1 MITTIIYD
9 ISIQY
14 ICFSCMFTEI
24 PPCLTSKIFDEKF
37 LRIESPM
44 VIYTSAQVDI
54 YLLTKNKCA
63 PGTIV
68 YNYYDLYK
76 INTTTTAET
85 RIGQR
90 HWNLKFKFEPG
101 TLDVGLYRLYTK
113 IGYPDR
119 NPMQHWMEESVYI
132 KIEHP
137 PPHAFIRGGAG
148 RTVGQGQLNF
158 DARSVSYSLTK
169 GPGDPSGLVFKWK
182 CLNFVTKSIYNLLQF
197 NIDSVKTFQD
207 DTEYKKKWY
216 ETGFVEYI
224 ANQVAFIN
232 VSTLYQRIKYHRNL
246 NVTCSTADQ
255 LYVIVEPYSIT
266 EATTIAVSTTETFD
280 NTSQTTINDLETT
293 TLQTDWTTY
302 DNDSTSYYNDS
313 TSYDNDSTTYD
324 INMTTTE
331 PLTTEQTTTKSYDL
345 IPLSTFYDINYLY
358 EIMFNPKQYYDT
370 THVLELPTYDKLV
383 KNEMLEFLESLYG
396 EDASSFAN
404 DTSDFFERLS
414 ESSLTLDSILQLRE
428 LSGLPQSANAE
439 FFNNLANWLKIAE
452 ESKVF
457 ANELVTLLERF
468 KQVQSYIT
476 SGLNLTLF
484 VGVDGYFQLTID
496 TAGMCL
502 LEYLGQIFEGFS
514 TINTFDWDNMKIQE
528 QYYLNW
534 MQQELFNSSACRLFN
549 ALEFGTANLSVTNL
563 DVNEGMGYLVYVRVE
578 YEGSVSYFIQ
588 HVQSVT
594 GNPPELEVE

>member
-1 MITTIIYD
+1 
-9 ISIQY
+9 
-14 ICFSCMFTEI
+14 
-24 PPCLTSKIFDEKF
+24 
-37 LRIESPM
+37 M

-90 HWNLKFKFEPG
+90 LWNLKFKFDPG
-101 TLDVGLYRLYTK
+101 TLDVGLYRLYAK
-113 IGYPDR
+113 IGYPNR
-119 NPMQHWMEESVYI
+119 NPMQHWMDESVYI

-148 RTVGQGQLNF
+148 RTVGQGQVNF

-169 GPGDPSGLVFKWK
+169 GPGDPSGLTFKWK

-216 ETGFVEYI
+216 ETKFVEYI
-224 ANQVAFIN
+224 ANKVAFIN
-232 VSTLYQRIKYHRNL
+232 VSTLYERIKYHRNL
-246 NVTCSTADQ
+246 NVTCSTADK
-255 LYVIVEPYSIT
+255 LYVKVEPDSIT
-266 EATTIAVSTTETFD
+266 EATTTALSTTETFD
-280 NTSQTTINDLETT
+280 NTSLMINGTTYTTQQNTINDLETT
-293 TLQTDWTTY
+293 TLEPDWTTY
-302 DNDSTSYYNDS
+302 DNDSTSC
-313 TSYDNDSTTYD
+313 D
-324 INMTTTE
+324 INMTTTD
-331 PLTTEQTTTKSYDL
+331 PLTTEQTTRKSYDL
-345 IPLSTFYDINYLY
+345 IPLSTFYDINYIY
-358 EIMFNPKQYYDT
+358 EMMFNPKQYYNT
-370 THVLELPTYDKLV
+370 THVLELPKYDKLV
-383 KNEMLEFLESLYG
+383 KNEMLDFLESLYG

-414 ESSLTLDSILQLRE
+414 ESSLTLESILQLRE
-428 LSGLPQSANAE
+428 LSGLPESANAE
-439 FFNNLANWLKIAE
+439 FFNNLDNWLKIAE
-452 ESKVF
+452 ESKLF
-457 ANELVTLLERF
+457 ANQLVTLLESF

-476 SGLNLTLF
+476 SGLNLTSF

-496 TAGMCL
+496 TSGMCL
-502 LEYLGQIFEGFS
+502 LEYLGQIFERFS
-514 TINTFDWDNMKIQE
+514 TINAFNWHNMKIQE
-528 QYYLNW
+528 QYYLQW
-534 MQQELFNSSACRLFN
+534 MQQELFNSSACTFFN
-549 ALEFGTANLSVTNL
+549 ALEFGTASLSVTNL
-563 DVNEGMGYLVYVRVE
+563 DVNEGMGYLVYIRVE
-578 YEGSVSYFIQ
+578 FEGSVSYFIQ

>member
-1 MITTIIYD
+1 
-9 ISIQY
+9 
-14 ICFSCMFTEI
+14 
-24 PPCLTSKIFDEKF
+24 
-37 LRIESPM
+37 M

-90 HWNLKFKFEPG
+90 LWNLKFKFDPG
-101 TLDVGLYRLYTK
+101 TLDVGLYRLYAK
-113 IGYPDR
+113 IGYPNR

-148 RTVGQGQLNF
+148 RTVGQGQVNF

-169 GPGDPSGLVFKWK
+169 GPGDPSGLTFKWK

-216 ETGFVEYI
+216 ETKFVEYI
-224 ANQVAFIN
+224 ANKVAFIN
-232 VSTLYQRIKYHRNL
+232 VSTLYERIKYHRNL
-246 NVTCSTADQ
+246 NVTCSTADK
-255 LYVIVEPYSIT
+255 LYVKVEPDSIT
-266 EATTIAVSTTETFD
+266 EATTTALSTTETFD
-280 NTSQTTINDLETT
+280 NTSLMINGTTYTTQQNTINDLETT
-293 TLQTDWTTY
+293 TLEPDWTTY
-302 DNDSTSYYNDS
+302 DNDSTSC
-313 TSYDNDSTTYD
+313 D
-324 INMTTTE
+324 INMTTTD
-331 PLTTEQTTTKSYDL
+331 PLTTEQTTRKSYDL
-345 IPLSTFYDINYLY
+345 IPLSTFYDINYIY
-358 EIMFNPKQYYDT
+358 EMMFNPKQYYDT
-370 THVLELPTYDKLV
+370 THVLELPKYDKLV

-404 DTSDFFERLS
+404 DTSYFFERLS
-414 ESSLTLDSILQLRE
+414 ESSLTLESILQLRE
-428 LSGLPQSANAE
+428 LSGLPESANAE
-439 FFNNLANWLKIAE
+439 FFNNLDNWLKIAE
-452 ESKVF
+452 ESKLF
-457 ANELVTLLERF
+457 ANQLVTLLESF

-476 SGLNLTLF
+476 SGLNLTSF

-496 TAGMCL
+496 TSGMCL
-502 LEYLGQIFEGFS
+502 LEYLGQIFERFS
-514 TINTFDWDNMKIQE
+514 TINAFNWHNMKIQE
-528 QYYLNW
+528 QYYLQW
-534 MQQELFNSSACRLFN
+534 MQQELFNSSACTFFN
-549 ALEFGTANLSVTNL
+549 ALEFGTASLSVTNL
-563 DVNEGMGYLVYVRVE
+563 DVNEGMGYLVYIRVE
-578 YEGSVSYFIQ
+578 FEGSVSYFIQ